1 MKTVKIY
8 ENNVYSRTCD
18 AALTDVRCE
27 RMSASEGA
35 DTPVRVQVCFDR
47 TVFFPEGGG
56 QSPDTGTVVLKDDPE
71 HPYTVTDVQEQ
82 DGLVW
87 HTLEPAGRGGQSPD
101 GRTDP
106 RPGGND
112 EPDERPA
119 LEACGN
125 DEPDGR
131 PALEAGAEATLTID
145 WDHRFD
151 NMQRHLGEHIL
162 SGAFYRLFGAV
173 NKGFHMGD
181 NFMTVDFGFDGDDA
195 GAKRITWEMAM
206 EAELEANR
214 VIWKDAPVRRDH
226 FDTRE
231 EAEKLPL
238 RKHLA
243 FDEDISIITVA
254 DDERVYDCVACCGT
268 HPSSAG
274 QVGLIKILKIE
285 PNKGMSRV
293 YLEAGERAFRLL
305 RKDFDTLYDVSGRL
319 SAGADDVEKKFDAY
333 VKSADEMKDEL
344 YKLKRSVIQSETEK
358 LLSDGAPVT
367 IAETGLGADDIMQIT
382 KSLLNGKRSE
392 GGQSGGRGED
402 RQPGGCEAGSERSGS
417 RGASDRL
424 FVILSRPACTAIL
437 CSASGE
443 YDCGAIIKEK
453 APAFGGKGG
462 GSDKLA
468 RAKFDSPERMREF
481 ADSLS

>member
-35 DTPVRVQVCFDR
+35 DTPVRVRVCFDR

-71 HPYTVTDVQEQ
+71 HPYAVTDVQEQ

-87 HTLEPAGRGGQSPD
+87 HTLEPAERGGQSPD

-106 RPGGND
+106 KPGGND
-112 EPDERPA
+112 EPGE
-119 LEACGN
+119 
-125 DEPDGR
+125 R

-319 SAGADDVEKKFDAY
+319 SAGADDVAKKFDAY

-367 IAETGLGADDIMQIT
+367 IAETGLDADDIMQIT
-382 KSLLNGKRSE
+382 KSLLNGKHSE
-392 GGQSGGRGED
+392 GGQ
-402 RQPGGCEAGSERSGS
+402 PGG

-424 FVILSRPACTAIL
+424 FVILSRPACTAVL

-453 APAFGGKGG
+453 ASAFGGKGG

-481 ADSLS
+481 AASLS